1 MFLATP
7 FVIAALHDA
16 EHTGGPFVR
25 SPTRMDLSAYSAV
38 QYAAG
43 AVIFREG
50 DSGSAMYV
58 IESGEVEISRS
69 ARGLQPVAILAAGDF
84 FGEMAILEDQPR
96 FATATARTD
105 CLLRAVDREG
115 FAELLRQD
123 LETTVRIMRNFAG
136 RLRQV
141 EIELAEQSQSL
152 EQLRQRLSAPT
163 VQRPALQP
171 VAELRPSQGATR
183 ELPPQ
188 APPPPRWMLRH
199 ASGSEYPL
207 RPGLGELLVGRPDPV
222 TGTTP
227 DVNLGALDTIRTL
240 SRRHA
245 KLLFEGSNV
254 LLREEVGVTN
264 GTFVNGQRLR
274 TGIAHP
280 LKPGD
285 AVRFG
290 KIELTLESP

>member
-1 MFLATP
+1 
-7 FVIAALHDA
+7 
-16 EHTGGPFVR
+16 
-25 SPTRMDLSAYSAV
+25 MDLSAYSTVRFDADV
-38 QYAAG
+38 
-43 AVIFREG
+43 VIFREG

-58 IESGEVEISRS
+58 IDSGEVEISRS
-69 ARGLQPVAILAAGDF
+69 SRGQQPVAILGPGDF

-96 FATATARTD
+96 FATAKARSA
-105 CLLRAVDREG
+105 CVLRAVDREG
-115 FAELLRQD
+115 FADLLRQD

-141 EIELAEQSQSL
+141 ESDLAEQTQAL

-163 VQRPALQP
+163 VHRPVV
-171 VAELRPSQGATR
+171 VARPDANQGATR

-188 APPPPRWMLRH
+188 APPPPRWLLRNS
-199 ASGSEYPL
+199 AGTEYPL

-227 DVNLGALDTIRTL
+227 EVNLGALDLQRTL

-245 KLLFEGSNV
+245 KLLFEGSTLFV
-254 LLREEVGVTN
+254 REEVGVTN

-274 TGIAHP
+274 TGVAHP

-285 AVRFG
+285 TLRFG
-290 KIELTLESP
+290 SIELTLERP